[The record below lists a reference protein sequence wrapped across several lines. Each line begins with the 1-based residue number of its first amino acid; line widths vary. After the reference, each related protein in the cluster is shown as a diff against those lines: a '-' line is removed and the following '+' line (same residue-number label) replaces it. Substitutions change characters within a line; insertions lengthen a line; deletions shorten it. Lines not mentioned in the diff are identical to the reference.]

1 MYNET
6 SYEEYM
12 RSVLGYRGNMYHQDL
27 YDSTNYYIMPM
38 DTNMPIQNNCDELY
52 PELYHKIYP
61 AVCGECKN
69 VTMPVNNETL
79 ERMTDNII
87 KSIEL
92 DLKIETK
99 NVRSQEDRQTGRRDN
114 TLRDLIRI
122 LILRELFGGGNNPG
136 RPRPPR
142 PPFPGG
148 PGGGPRPPFPPPGPG
163 GPIRPREY

>member
-12 RSVLGYRGNMYHQDL
+12 RNVLEYRPTCCEQDL
-27 YDSTNYYIMPM
+27 YANNNCYITPM
-38 DTNMPIQNNCDELY
+38 DSNMVMEDNSCDELY
-52 PELYHKIYP
+52 PEIYHKIYP
-61 AVCGECKN
+61 VICNECKN

-79 ERMTDNII
+79 ERMTDNVI
-87 KSIEL
+87 KSIEI

-99 NVRSQEDRQTGRRDN
+99 NVRQEDRQMSRRDN
-114 TLRDLIRI
+114 FLRDLIRI
-122 LILRELFGGGNNPG
+122 LILRELFGGRFPG

-148 PGGGPRPPFPPPGPG
+148 PGMGPRPPFPGVP
-163 GPIRPREY
+163 GPIRPREF